1 MKKYISFFTILFCFS
16 GMQSQEI
23 SASDAL
29 RYALDNTNGTSRFRA
44 MSGAFGALGGDMSA
58 INVNPAGSAI
68 FANNQITVTASNYNI
83 KNNSSYFG
91 TKASENTN
99 AFDLNQAG
107 AVFVFENNTPE
118 TNWKKLSLAINY
130 ENQNNFDNS
139 IFSAGT
145 NPLHSGTQYFINF
158 ANGIPLSDLQDFY
171 YDEFGFDGQQAWLGY
186 QSYLINPD
194 DENNSNNFSYHPN
207 VVATGNYYQESE
219 ILSTGY
225 NGKLSFNAA
234 AQYGNNFFIGLNL
247 NSHFTDFRK
256 STTFYEDY
264 YTATNA
270 SSTQGI
276 QSFRFNNDVYTYG
289 NGFSFQLGAILKVT
303 NELRVGI
310 AYESPTWLTLNDEL
324 SQSISTY
331 CADCV
336 DNNGN
341 ALPPNQ
347 HLNPEVINTYAP
359 YKVQTPNKWTTSFAY
374 VFGKQGLLSF
384 DYSLKDYSS
393 TSFRPKNDIV
403 FNSLNNIFLNTAR
416 EKTSEYRI
424 GGEYKIKLF
433 SLRAGYRFEQSPYK
447 NAETVGNLTGY
458 SGGLGYNFGST
469 KLDLSYSTAKRNY
482 SEQFLSSGMT
492 DKATIDSKNN
502 NFTLT
507 LAFEL

>member
-1 MKKYISFFTILFCFS
+1 
-16 GMQSQEI
+16 MQSQGTV
-23 SASDAL
+23 ASDAL
-29 RYALDNTNGTSRFRA
+29 RYAIDNTNGTARFRA
-44 MSGAFGALGGDMSA
+44 MSGAFGALGGDLSA

-68 FANNQITVTASNYNI
+68 FANNQVAVTASNYNI

-91 TKASENTN
+91 TSASETTN
-99 AFDLNQAG
+99 VFDLNQAG

-139 IFSAGT
+139 LFSAGT

-158 ANGIPLSDLQDFY
+158 ANGIPEADLQDFY
-171 YDEFGFDGQQAWLGY
+171 YDEFNFEGQQAWLGY
-186 QSYLINPD
+186 QSYLLNFD
-194 DENNSNNFSYHPN
+194 TSNSNGITYKPN
-207 VVATGNYYQESE
+207 VIATGNYYQESE
-219 ILSTGY
+219 IISTGY

-234 AQYGNNFFIGLNL
+234 AQYGDQFFFGLNL

-256 STTFYEDY
+256 SISFYEDY
-264 YTATNA
+264 YTATDT
-270 SSTQGI
+270 SPTQGI

-289 NGFSFQLGAILKVT
+289 NGFSFQLGTIVKVT
-303 NELRVGI
+303 NELRIGLS
-310 AYESPTWLTLNDEL
+310 YESPTWLTLNDEL

-336 DNNGN
+336 DGN
-341 ALPPNQ
+341 DDPVSPNQ
-347 HLNPEVINTYAP
+347 YLNPEVINIYAP
-359 YKVQTPNKWTTSFAY
+359 YKIQTPSKFTGSFAY
-374 VFGKQGLLSF
+374 VFGKKGLLSF
-384 DYSLKDYSS
+384 DYSLKDYSN
-393 TSFRPKNDIV
+393 TSFRPKNDEV
-403 FNSLNNIFLNTAR
+403 FRPINTSFSNNAR

-447 NAETVGNLTGY
+447 DSNTVGNLTGY
-458 SGGLGYNFGST
+458 SGGVGYNFGST

-482 SEQFLSSGMT
+482 SQQLLSSGMN
-492 DKATIDSKNN
+492 DKSTIDSKNN